1 MTTELLAYRS
11 ALLLALRLREVP
23 GPRIAEALAEVDSH
37 VAETGEDPE
46 AAFGPASTYAEQLSK
61 ALQPTTAHGWRRW
74 LTGFTGAPALI
85 ALLSLSGCWLLADGL
100 FSLGAR
106 RASSLGLGA
115 FTVILL
121 GAGLLVVMLRLI
133 LRSVREHADPVV
145 DPRDGTDLAPPV
157 PRWAIV
163 LLGAVAVLIPAQS
176 YVLGVLAR

>member
-1 MTTELLAYRS
+1 MTTELLAYRN
-11 ALLLALRLREVP
+11 ALLLALRLRDVP

-46 AAFGPASTYAEQLSK
+46 AAFGPAATYAEQLSQ

-74 LTGFTGAPALI
+74 LTGFTGAHALI

-115 FTVILL
+115 VTVVLV

-145 DPRDGTDLAPPV
+145 DPRDGTEMAPPV
-157 PRWAIV
+157 PRWAFV
-163 LLGAVAVLIPAQS
+163 LLGAVAVAVPTQS

>member
-1 MTTELLAYRS
+1 MTTELLAYRN
-11 ALLLALRLREVP
+11 ALLLALRLRDVP

-46 AAFGPASTYAEQLSK
+46 AAFGPAATYAQQLSQ
-61 ALQPTTAHGWRRW
+61 ALESTTAHGWRLW
-74 LTGFTGAPALI
+74 LTGLTGVHALI
-85 ALLSLSGCWLLADGL
+85 ALLSVSGCWLLTDGL

-115 FTVILL
+115 VTVVLL

-133 LRSVREHADPVV
+133 LRSVRKHADPVV
-145 DPRDGTDLAPPV
+145 DPRDGTDMAPPA
-157 PRWAIV
+157 PRWAFV
-163 LLGAVAVLIPAQS
+163 LLGAVAVVIPVQS